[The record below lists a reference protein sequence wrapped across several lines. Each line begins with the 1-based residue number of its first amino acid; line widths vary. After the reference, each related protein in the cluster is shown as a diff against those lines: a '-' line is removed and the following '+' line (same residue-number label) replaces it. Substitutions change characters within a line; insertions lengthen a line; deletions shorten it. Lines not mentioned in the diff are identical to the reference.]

1 MQSEPTDISN
11 TITHTIPKRH
21 TQSSQHGFSDPDIA
35 ALAASSY
42 NERPQP
48 VVGAPAVVALQSI
61 DGAEG
66 GLVGELPRLNGVLED
81 DKVPHPSS
89 NATAGDEID
98 LGPESPKN
106 RRSGPGFKVTKSK
119 TNSSDGIQLEQ
130 FPNGEQTRSVNY
142 RRKLIPSRGPDSH
155 IVAFAGNIF
164 VHGIP
169 CVPKIL

>member
-1 MQSEPTDISN
+1 MQSEPSDISN
-11 TITHTIPKRH
+11 TITHTIPERL

-48 VVGAPAVVALQSI
+48 VVGTPAIVALQSV

-66 GLVGELPRLNGVLED
+66 GLVGELPRLNGVFEGDNL
-81 DKVPHPSS
+81 PHPST
-89 NATAGDEID
+89 NAAAGGEID

-106 RRSGPGFKVTKSK
+106 RRSGPGFKVTKSR

-130 FPNGEQTRSVNY
+130 FPNGESIRADY
-142 RRKLIPSRGPDSH
+142 GRKLIPSRGPDSH
-155 IVAFAGNIF
+155 LVAFTRNIS
-164 VHGIP
+164 VNGIP
-169 CVPKIL
+169 CVSTVL